1 MSDLPWLAKLPE
13 IAYEVMNVTAMKQ
26 HSKSGPLG
34 FRTWTIG
41 MTGKIESECYYDPG
55 QRVWWTYI
63 EIKGEKVLICWQGQQ
78 PPEEHDIYRKF
89 EWLMTRER
97 HDKTVSNIV
106 FSLYDDYGIQGV
118 IELYKIAPT
127 ALEVKKIYEKYG
139 KNIRQLADF
148 LGLESKRSIEK
159 ILSGPQPY
167 TV

>member
-1 MSDLPWLAKLPE
+1 
-13 IAYEVMNVTAMKQ
+13 
-26 HSKSGPLG
+26 
-34 FRTWTIG
+34 
-41 MTGKIESECYYDPG
+41 
-55 QRVWWTYI
+55 
-63 EIKGEKVLICWQGQQ
+63 
-78 PPEEHDIYRKF
+78 
-89 EWLMTRER
+89 MTRER